1 MRATTL
7 AHSGTS
13 ISSREQKKGIPT
25 VRSVMTQERRN
36 PFISGFFSLPL
47 CILCHQNYRLDV
59 ARGNETTNSYP
70 SLVQGN
76 MSTDRC
82 PFTKMRSGTYPC
94 LACSSG
100 TCQPF
105 SDTCPLMGTCRQIV
119 KERIEDGANEKA
131 ALRFPIAALSF
142 ASISIFPG

>member
-82 PFTKMRSGTYPC
+82 LFAKMRSGTYQRFS
-94 LACSSG
+94 CSSG
-100 TCQPF
+100 TCRPF
-105 SDTCPLMGTCRQIV
+105 PGTCPLRGTCRETGICLYLCFS
-119 KERIEDGANEKA
+119 KRIRPSSSGT
-131 ALRFPIAALSF
+131 LIPFLYVYPIF
-142 ASISIFPG
+142 I

>member
-82 PFTKMRSGTYPC
+82 PFTKMRSGT
-94 LACSSG
+94 
-100 TCQPF
+100 CQPF

-131 ALRFPIAALSF
+131 ALRFPITALSF

>member
-13 ISSREQKKGIPT
+13 ISSREHKRGFPSRRA
-25 VRSVMTQERRN
+25 RSAPGDGT
-36 PFISGFFSLPL
+36 PCISGFFSLPL

-82 PFTKMRSGTYPC
+82 LFAKMRSGTYQRFS
-94 LACSSG
+94 CSSG
-100 TCQPF
+100 TCQPIL
-105 SDTCPLMGTCRQIV
+105 DTYPLSGTCRQAGIYLDFSFDIV
-119 KERIEDGANEKA
+119 SAV
-131 ALRFPIAALSF
+131 L
-142 ASISIFPG
+142 